1 MNILRTASIIA
12 ATALGGLSHGTVL
25 ASAQSSQS
33 SAVLSTPSPEALQ
46 AARDLTSIISVNT
59 ITELTQNVT
68 SQVWP
73 ALEAAL
79 RSKNPNISADALADL
94 RREFERQQFAIALD
108 SMNDAVGIYAR
119 NFTVEELRA
128 LAAFYRTPVGAKALT
143 VMPRTTVELI
153 AAMGPRLQT
162 LQTKLGETVV
172 KLLETNARGSAP
184 APRPAA
190 TAK

>member
-1 MNILRTASIIA
+1 MKIFTVSII
-12 ATALGGLSHGTVL
+12 TAVAL
-25 ASAQSSQS
+25 ASGSFWAAPVAAQISPSPAGQ
-33 SAVLSTPSPEALQ
+33 AAPSPEALQ

-68 SQVWP
+68 NQVWP
-73 ALEAAL
+73 ALETAV
-79 RSKNPNISADALADL
+79 RSKNPNISPAALADL

-108 SMNDAVGIYAR
+108 SLNDAVGIYAR

-162 LQTKLGETVV
+162 LQAKFGETVV
-172 KLLETNARGSAP
+172 KLLETNASSSTSTS
-184 APRPAA
+184 RPAA